1 MASKAKKTLEDFRK
15 AHDKNFIIPAK
26 LKAAIA
32 KLGKDGWEYEAAF
45 IQGIPVSTTDCSRF
59 REKFEKFVVV
69 VDGGRKKIWCG
80 SEALAT
86 RMREMV

>member
-1 MASKAKKTLEDFRK
+1 MASKVKNLADFRQ

-32 KLGKDGWEYEAAF
+32 ALGKDGWEYEAIF
-45 IQGIPVSTTDCSRF
+45 IKNIPVSTTDCERF
-59 REKFEKFVVV
+59 REQFEKFVVV

-86 RMREMV
+86 KMRDKV

>member
-1 MASKAKKTLEDFRK
+1 MASKTKTLADFRQ

-45 IQGIPVSTTDCSRF
+45 IQGIPVSTTDCARF
-59 REKFEKFVVV
+59 REQFEKFVVV

-86 RMREMV
+86 KMREMV